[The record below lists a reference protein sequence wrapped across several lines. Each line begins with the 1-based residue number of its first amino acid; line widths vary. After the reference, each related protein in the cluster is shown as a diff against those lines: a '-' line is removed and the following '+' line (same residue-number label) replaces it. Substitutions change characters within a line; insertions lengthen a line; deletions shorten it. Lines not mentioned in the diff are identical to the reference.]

1 MSSKKLIPLSHME
14 SASFCSQMSL
24 ILRSG
29 ISSVEG
35 ISIMLEDAKDPNEK
49 KLLTQIYE
57 TMIQTG
63 VLYESLAVTGVFP
76 AYLLQMVKIGEQTGK
91 LDEVMTSLADYYEKE
106 ANLAQM
112 IKHAVTYPLI
122 MVVMMFF
129 VILILITQVMPVFY
143 QVFKQLGSE
152 MTGFSR
158 LLLNTGEF
166 LNQHFAAFVCVLVLL
181 VLLVVFLTKF
191 SKGQKAARSFL
202 YRFEKTRQLS
212 DQISAYRFS
221 NGMALT
227 LSSGLTPDECLQQTL
242 TLTEAGPFRN
252 RLVQCCDLVSQGSE
266 LCHALLEKQIFTDIY
281 ARMAVIGSRTG
292 VLDEVMHTI
301 ARQYESDIDE
311 RLSGMI
317 AKVEP
322 ALVILLSLI
331 VGAILLSV
339 MLPLMG
345 IMSSLS

>member
-1 MSSKKLIPLSHME
+1 MSSKKLTPLSHTE
-14 SASFCSQMSL
+14 AASFCSQMAL
-24 ILRSG
+24 ILKSG

-35 ISIMLEDAKDPNEK
+35 ISIMSEDAKELNEK

-57 TMIQTG
+57 KMIQTG
-63 VLYESLAVTGVFP
+63 SLYESLAVTKVFP
-76 AYLLQMVKIGEQTGK
+76 DYLLQMVKIGEQTGK
-91 LDEVMTSLADYYEKE
+91 LDEVMASLADYYEKE
-106 ANLAQM
+106 ANLIQT

-122 MVVMMFF
+122 MVVMMIF

-166 LNQHFAAFVCVLVLL
+166 LNRHFAIFVCILAILVLF
-181 VLLVVFLTKF
+181 VVFLTKS
-191 SKGQKAARSFL
+191 SKGQKLSRSFL
-202 YRFEKTRQLS
+202 YRFARTRELS

-227 LSSGLTPDECLQQTL
+227 LSSGLTPEECLT
-242 TLTEAGPFRN
+242 TTMHLTESGPFRHKLDLCC
-252 RLVQCCDLVSQGSE
+252 RLVSKGEE
-266 LCHALLEKQIFTDIY
+266 LCPVLLEQEIFTDIY

-301 ARQYESDIDE
+301 ASQYESDIDE
-311 RLSGMI
+311 QFAGMI

-322 ALVILLSLI
+322 ALVIILSLI

-345 IMSSLS
+345 IMSTLS

>member
-1 MSSKKLIPLSHME
+1 
-14 SASFCSQMSL
+14 
-24 ILRSG
+24 
-29 ISSVEG
+29 
-35 ISIMLEDAKDPNEK
+35 
-49 KLLTQIYE
+49 
-57 TMIQTG
+57 
-63 VLYESLAVTGVFP
+63 
-76 AYLLQMVKIGEQTGK
+76 
-91 LDEVMTSLADYYEKE
+91 
-106 ANLAQM
+106 
-112 IKHAVTYPLI
+112 

-166 LNQHFAAFVCVLVLL
+166 LNNHFAVFVCVLALL
-181 VLLVVFLTKF
+181 VLFVVFLTKF
-191 SKGQKAARSFL
+191 SKGQKLTRSFL
-202 YRFEKTRQLS
+202 YRFAKTRELS

-227 LSSGLTPDECLQQTL
+227 LSSGLTPEECL
-242 TLTEAGPFRN
+242 TETMHLIEPGPFRN
-252 RLVQCCDLVSQGSE
+252 KLEHCCRLVAKGEE
-266 LCHALLEKQIFTDIY
+266 LCPALLEQKIFTDVY
-281 ARMAVIGSRTG
+281 ARMAIIGSRTG

-301 ARQYESDIDE
+301 ASQYESDIDE
-311 RLSGMI
+311 QFTGMI

-322 ALVILLSLI
+322 ALVIILSLI

-345 IMSSLS
+345 IMSSLT